1 MTEETDDL
9 AWLPFAPQ
17 GKETL
22 RLALRR
28 ALLDAIR
35 SGTLRPGVS
44 LPASRVLARQVGL
57 SRGVVSDVYEQLV
70 TEGYMI
76 SRPRL
81 TPIVGS
87 VTAPPL
93 PRPQPE
99 VVRPAPAYDF
109 MPTIPDTSLFPMR
122 KWLTAYQDAARSAPP
137 RVLDYRESLGELS
150 LRLALADRLGR
161 TRGVI
166 ADPARIVIVQGT
178 AQATDLVLRVLKPR
192 GKVRICVEDPS
203 FPTQLERIRAH
214 GLEVVSQ
221 PVDDHGLVVE
231 GLDADAVIVTPAH
244 QFPTGSVLS
253 GPRRRQLV
261 EWAARHDALLIE
273 DDYDGE
279 FRYDREPIRALQ
291 GLSPDRVAYLGTV
304 SKTLAPALR
313 LGWIVAPEWLIDDL
327 RQAKRLADD
336 FTPALDQL
344 ALESLLRSGE
354 YDRQLKRARQVYRRR
369 RDMLVNALRKAL
381 PELRIEGIAAG
392 VHLVLALPDSV
403 DDAAITADARG
414 AGIALEPLSRFQVR
428 TRRSGLVL
436 GYGRLHESAI
446 PAAVQALSRILARHL
461 GQGQALPIR

>member
-1 MTEETDDL
+1 LTEDSDDL

-17 GKETL
+17 AEETL

-28 ALLDAIR
+28 ALLEAIR

-57 SRGVVSDVYEQLV
+57 SRGVVSDVYAQLG
-70 TEGYMI
+70 TEGYVI

-87 VTAPPL
+87 VTALPS

-99 VVRPAPAYDF
+99 VVRPAATYDF
-109 MPTIPDTSLFPMR
+109 MPTFPDTSLFPMR
-122 KWLTAYQDAARSAPP
+122 KWLAAYMDAARSAPP
-137 RVLDYRESLGELS
+137 RVLDYREPRGELS

-178 AQATDLVLRVLKPR
+178 AQATDLVLRVLKSR
-192 GKVRICVEDPS
+192 GNVRIGVEDPCYT
-203 FPTQLERIRAH
+203 TQLERIRGH
-214 GLEVVSQ
+214 GLRVVAQ
-221 PVDDHGLVVE
+221 PVDDHGLIVD
-231 GLDADAVIVTPAH
+231 GLECDAAIVTPAH

-261 EWAARHDALLIE
+261 EWASRVDALLIE

-313 LGWIVAPEWLIDDL
+313 LGWIVAPEWLVDDL
-327 RQAKRLADD
+327 RQTKRLSDG

-344 ALESLLRSGE
+344 ALDGLIRSGE
-354 YDRQLKRARQVYRRR
+354 YDRQIKHARQVYRRR
-369 RDMLVNALRKAL
+369 RDVLVNTLREAL
-381 PELRIEGIAAG
+381 PQLTIEGIAAG
-392 VHLVLALPDSV
+392 VHLVVVLPEAA
-403 DDAAITADARG
+403 DDVAITAEAGRS
-414 AGIALEPLSRFQVR
+414 GIALEPLSRFHIH

-436 GYGRLHESAI
+436 GYGHLHESAI
-446 PAAVQALSRILARHL
+446 PAGVHALCRILARHL
-461 GQGQALPIR
+461 A